1 LAGNRL
7 RFDEAIQKA
16 NDSVWDERWDDAT
29 RFYQRALAEFPN
41 DVSALMGYAWA
52 LYNAEDLEAALDIYQ
67 RLTKLN
73 PADPGSYERI
83 AEIHERNSNIAHAAE
98 NYYEAGQRYAK
109 QGEADKFVTVLE
121 ASVRLQPHNDAA
133 WRDLLGHYQQQ
144 KSVDKAVLA
153 ALWLAHLYQQPHPDW
168 AIEMCRQMQTFIPH
182 EPRIAQTMMLLQ
194 SQRPVPEPPRLEAMS
209 ALDEIEVVDAETDGK
224 GSPVDIARQ
233 RALEKLAESIFAEDK
248 PQVQGI
254 SQMEVDLLIGKAVDA
269 QTRGDLAAALQSYE
283 QLDKAD
289 VSMPSIHFNLG
300 LLYKEQMRFPEAIAQ
315 LNKSLSE
322 PEYILG
328 SHFAL
333 GESYQAQGN
342 FTEALK
348 HFWEAVKIV
357 DLATIERE
365 HADDLIRVYQSTAQN
380 LVSTGDPDRARQLSE
395 ALVDFLGRRGWEDK
409 SLEARKRLDAL
420 SRSGTV
426 LSLGELV
433 SMPDASNILRSVA
446 LAQEYQRRNK
456 VYNALEE
463 LFHTL
468 SQAYDYLPL
477 HYLLAGLLQEAGRID
492 EALVK
497 FRMIARTYEI
507 RAQTL
512 QALATYREI
521 LQISPIDVAVH
532 KRVIE
537 LLIQRGQIDA
547 ALSQYLQLADA
558 HYQLAQPERARDV
571 YAEALRLAP
580 RGSPEKQWEIRIL
593 HKMADLDL
601 QRLDWLSAIK
611 HNEAILRIDP
621 VDERAYLALFRLYPR
636 TGRPHLGT
644 NALDK
649 LLKLYLEARNVD
661 RALAVLEDLIANEPE
676 SIPLRARG
684 AQLYLNTGKRE
695 KAMEHLDVLGGLQL
709 DAGQK
714 EAAIKTVTAILALE
728 PADREG
734 YASLYHELTGREF
747 PSPSR
752 SAVTSSVAA
761 PGQ

>member
-16 NDSVWDERWDDAT
+16 NDSVWDEKWEDAV
-29 RFYQRALAEFPN
+29 RFYERALAEFP
-41 DVSALMGYAWA
+41 DDGSALMGYAWA
-52 LYNAEDLEAALDIYQ
+52 LFNAEDLETALEIYQ
-67 RLTKLN
+67 RLTTLS
-73 PADPGSYERI
+73 PSDPGPYERI
-83 AEIHERNSNIAHAAE
+83 AEIYERTGDIEQAAE
-98 NYYEAGQRYAK
+98 MYYEAGQLYGK
-109 QGEADKFVTVLE
+109 QKIGSKFVATLE
-121 ASVRLQPHNDAA
+121 ASARMQPHQDKV
-133 WRDLLGHYQQQ
+133 WRDLLYHYQQE
-144 KSVDKAVLA
+144 KLVDKAVLA
-153 ALWLAHLYQQPHPDW
+153 ALWLAYLYQQPHPDW
-168 AIEMCRQMQTFIPH
+168 AIEICRQMQTFIPH
-182 EPRIAQTMMLLQ
+182 EPRIGQTMMLLQ
-194 SQRPVPEPPRLEAMS
+194 SQRPVPEPPHPEAAEAMDESLEA
-209 ALDEIEVVDAETDGK
+209 LDIEAQDE
-224 GSPVDIARQ
+224 GSPIAIARQ
-233 RALEKLAESIFAEDK
+233 RALAKLAESIFAEDK

-269 QTRGDLAAALQSYE
+269 QTRGDLTAALQAYE
-283 QLDKAD
+283 QLNKAG
-289 VSMPSIHFNLG
+289 VSMASIHFNLG

-315 LNKSLSE
+315 LDKSLSD

-333 GESYQAQGN
+333 GESYQAQGD
-342 FTEALK
+342 FAEALK

-365 HADDLIRVYQSTAQN
+365 HADDLIRVYQSVAQN
-380 LVSTGDPDRARQLSE
+380 LVSTGDPDRARSLSE
-395 ALVDFLGRRGWEDK
+395 SLVDFLGRRGWEDK

-456 VYNALEE
+456 VYSALEE

-468 SQAYDYLPL
+468 SKASDYLPL
-477 HYLLAGLLQEAGRID
+477 HYLLASLLQEAGRID
-492 EALVK
+492 EALAK
-497 FRMIARTYEI
+497 FRTIARTYEV
-507 RAQTL
+507 RGQTL

-521 LQISPIDVAVH
+521 LQLSPIDINVH

-537 LLIQRGQIDA
+537 LLTQRGQIDD

-571 YAEALRLAP
+571 YTDALRLAP
-580 RGSPEKQWEIRIL
+580 RGATDRQWEVRIL

-601 QRLDWLSAIK
+601 QRLDWLAAIK
-611 HNEAILRIDP
+611 NNEAILRIEP
-621 VDERAYLALFRLYPR
+621 ADERAYLALYRLYPR
-636 TGRPHLGT
+636 TGRPHLGL

-649 LLKLYLEARNVD
+649 LIKLYLEARNVD
-661 RALAVLEDLIANEPE
+661 RALIVLEDLIANEPD

-695 KAMEHLDVLGGLQL
+695 KALEHLDVLGGLQL

-714 EAAIKTVTAILALE
+714 EAAVKTVTAILALE
-728 PADREG
+728 PSNREG
-734 YASLYHELTGREF
+734 YVDLYRELTGQE
-747 PSPSR
+747 PP
-752 SAVTSSVAA
+752 V
-761 PGQ
+761 

>member
-1 LAGNRL
+1 MAGNRL
-7 RFDEAIQKA
+7 RFDEAILKA
-16 NDSVWDERWDDAT
+16 NDSVWDEKWEDAV
-29 RFYQRALAEFPN
+29 RFYERALAEFPD

-52 LYNAEDLEAALDIYQ
+52 LFNAEDLGTALETYK
-67 RLTKLN
+67 RLTTLS
-73 PADPGSYERI
+73 PSDPGPYERI
-83 AEIHERNSNIAHAAE
+83 AEICERKGDAVQAAE
-98 NYYEAGQRYAK
+98 MYYEAGQRYGK
-109 QGEADKFVTVLE
+109 QGLGGKFVVALE
-121 ASVRLQPHNDAA
+121 ASVRLRPHNDRV
-133 WRDLLGHYQQQ
+133 WRDLLHHYQQQ

-153 ALWLAHLYQQPHPDW
+153 ALWLTYLYQQAHPDW
-168 AIEMCRQMQTFIPH
+168 AIEICRQMQIFIPH
-182 EPRIAQTMMLLQ
+182 EPRIGQTMMLLQ
-194 SQRPVPEPPRLEAMS
+194 SQRSVPEPPHFETGG
-209 ALDEIEVVDAETDGK
+209 ALDESLVALDMEAQDE

-233 RALEKLAESIFAEDK
+233 RALAKLAESIFAEDK

-269 QTRGDLAAALQSYE
+269 QTRGDLTAALQAYE
-283 QLDKAD
+283 QLNASG

-300 LLYKEQMRFPEAIAQ
+300 LLYKEQMRFSEAIAQ
-315 LNKSLSE
+315 LNKSLLD

-333 GESYQAQGN
+333 GESYQAQGD
-342 FTEALK
+342 FAEALK

-365 HADDLIRVYQSTAQN
+365 HADDLIRVYQSVAQN
-380 LVSTGDPDRARQLSE
+380 LVSTGDPGRARSLSE
-395 ALVDFLGRRGWEDK
+395 SLVDFLGRRGWEDK

-420 SRSGTV
+420 SRPGTV

-433 SMPDASNILRSVA
+433 SMPGASDILRSVA

-456 VYNALEE
+456 VYSALEE

-468 SQAYDYLPL
+468 SKASDYLPL
-477 HYLLAGLLQEAGRID
+477 HYLLASLLQEAGRID
-492 EALVK
+492 EALSK
-497 FRMIARTYEI
+497 FHAIARTYEV
-507 RAQTL
+507 RDQTL

-521 LQISPIDVAVH
+521 LQISPIDIAVH

-537 LLIQRGQIDA
+537 LLTQRGQIDD

-558 HYQLAQPERARDV
+558 YYQLAQPERARDI

-580 RGSPEKQWEIRIL
+580 RGATDKHWEVRIL

-601 QRLDWLSAIK
+601 QRLDWLAAIK
-611 HNEAILRIDP
+611 NNEAILRIEP
-621 VDERAYLALFRLYPR
+621 ADERAYLALYRLYPR
-636 TGRPHLGT
+636 TGRPHLGL

-649 LLKLYLEARNVD
+649 LIKLHLEARNVD
-661 RALAVLEDLIANEPE
+661 RVFAMLEDLIVNEPD

-684 AQLYLNTGKRE
+684 AQLYLNTGRRE
-695 KAMEHLDVLGGLQL
+695 KALEHLDVLGGLQL

-728 PADREG
+728 PPNREG
-734 YASLYHELTGREF
+734 YVDLYRELTGHE
-747 PSPSR
+747 PP
-752 SAVTSSVAA
+752 A
-761 PGQ
+761 

>member
-1 LAGNRL
+1 MASNRL

-16 NDSVWDERWDDAT
+16 NDSVWDEKWDDAV
-29 RFYQRALAEFPN
+29 RSYERALAEFPD

-52 LYNAEDLEAALDIYQ
+52 LFNAQDLDPALEIYQ
-67 RLTKLN
+67 RLTTLS
-73 PADPGSYERI
+73 PADPGPYERI
-83 AEIHERNSNIAHAAE
+83 AEIYERNGDTAQAAE
-98 NYYEAGQRYAK
+98 TYYEAGQHYGE
-109 QGEADKFVTVLE
+109 QGVKSKFVETLE
-121 ASVRLQPHNDAA
+121 ASVRLQPDNDKV
-133 WRDLLGHYQQQ
+133 WSELLQYYQQE

-153 ALWLAHLYQQPHPDW
+153 ALWLAYLYQQTHPDW
-168 AIEMCRQMQTFIPH
+168 AIEICRQMQTFIPH

-194 SQRPVPEPPRLEAMS
+194 SQRPVPEPPHLEDEGAMDEGLG
-209 ALDEIEVVDAETDGK
+209 ALDVEAQDE

-233 RALEKLAESIFAEDK
+233 RALAKLAEAIFAEDK

-269 QTRGDLAAALQSYE
+269 QTRGDLTAALQAYE
-283 QLDKAD
+283 QLDDAG

-300 LLYKEQMRFPEAIAQ
+300 LLYKEKMRFSEAIAQ
-315 LNKSLSE
+315 LDKSLSD

-333 GESYQAQGN
+333 GESYQAQGD
-342 FTEALK
+342 FAEALK

-365 HADDLIRVYQSTAQN
+365 HADDLIRIYQSMAQN
-380 LVSTGDPDRARQLSE
+380 LVSAGDPDRARNLSE
-395 ALVDFLGRRGWEDK
+395 SLVDFLGRRGWEDK
-409 SLEARKRLDAL
+409 SLEARKRLDGL

-433 SMPDASNILRSVA
+433 STPGASEILRSVA

-456 VYNALEE
+456 VYSALEE

-468 SQAYDYLPL
+468 SQAPDYLPL
-477 HYLLAGLLQEAGRID
+477 HYLLATLLQEAGRIE
-492 EALVK
+492 EAMAK
-497 FRMIARTYEI
+497 FNTIARTYEV
-507 RAQTL
+507 RGQTL

-521 LQISPIDVAVH
+521 LQLSPIDIAVH

-537 LLIQRGQIDA
+537 LLTQRGQIDD

-571 YAEALRLAP
+571 YAEAMRLAP
-580 RGSPEKQWEIRIL
+580 RGTPEKQWEVRIL

-601 QRLDWLSAIK
+601 QRLDWLAAIK
-611 HNEAILRIDP
+611 NNEAILRIDP
-621 VDERAYLALFRLYPR
+621 NDERAYLALYRLYPR
-636 TGRPHLGT
+636 TGRSHLGL

-661 RALAVLEDLIANEPE
+661 RALVVLEDLITNEPDN
-676 SIPLRARG
+676 IPLRARG

-695 KAMEHLDVLGGLQL
+695 KALEHLDVLGGLQL
-709 DAGQK
+709 DAGQQ
-714 EAAIKTVTAILALE
+714 EAAVKTVSAILALE
-728 PADREG
+728 PPNREG
-734 YASLYHELTGREF
+734 YVGLYRELTGHE
-747 PSPSR
+747 PP
-752 SAVTSSVAA
+752 T
-761 PGQ
+761 